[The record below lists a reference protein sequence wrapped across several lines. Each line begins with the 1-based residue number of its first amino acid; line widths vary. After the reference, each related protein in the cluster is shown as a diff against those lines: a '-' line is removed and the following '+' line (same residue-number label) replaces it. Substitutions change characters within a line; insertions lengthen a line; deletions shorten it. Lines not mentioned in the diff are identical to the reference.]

1 MDNNYYNNMNQNQ
14 NQSTQNNQ
22 NGYNPYNSNSQG
34 QTYQNTS
41 YNAYNPYQQPTGGS
55 ASRKPRRRSGFG
67 ATIGKCAAVALV
79 FGLVAGGVFTGV
91 SYVGTKA
98 LGVSGQNVSS
108 SKSSSSAKVSQTS
121 TGNAAD
127 LSDVS
132 GIAKEAMPSI
142 VAITN
147 TGTVSYQ
154 TFWGTQQQQSESA
167 GSGIIIKQDSK
178 YLYIATNNHVVADAD
193 SLKVQ
198 FVDNET
204 VECKVQGTDA
214 SDDLAVVK
222 VALSD
227 IKDSTLKEIK
237 VATVNEDTDTLEVG
251 QGVIAIGNAL
261 GYGQSVTNGI
271 ISALGRTVTVQDEQT
286 GETVVNNNMI
296 QTNAAINPGNS
307 GGALLNASGEV
318 VGINSAKY
326 SDTSVEG
333 FGYAIPMS
341 DAMPIVEQLIEKG
354 QVDQSKAA
362 FLGIQGQDIS
372 SSVASAYNMPQGVY
386 VYQVVSGSPAEKAG
400 LRQGDIITEFD
411 GQTITG
417 MTQLKQLI
425 ASHKSGDEVKMTMER
440 LGNGYKEKSITVTL
454 AAQSDFV
461 SESSSDNSNDS
472 QNSQN
477 SGNSGD
483 SRNSENSDNSGNS
496 SFFDVL
502 VDQIIDDK
510 LHKMRYNRLSEH
522 NSGNLFCIL
531 KQHCLWQQTMLWG
544 SCSFRNRSQTKMN
557 RIKDL
562 VIQFCKFGA
571 VGGLCF
577 GIDYGLMIFLTETH
591 IMHYFASSAVSFTV
605 SVIVNYIL
613 SMRFVFIG
621 KEDMTKAQEM
631 VIFVALSMIGLVM
644 NQMIMWFAV
653 EHLGMFYAVAKIFST
668 MLVTTYNFI
677 SRKRFLEA

>member
-14 NQSTQNNQ
+14 NQNTQSNQNGQ
-22 NGYNPYNSNSQG
+22 NGYNPYNTQN
-34 QTYQNTS
+34 QTYQNTA
-41 YNAYNPYQQPTGGS
+41 YNAYNPYQQPTGGP
-55 ASRKPRRRSGFG
+55 APKKPRRKSGFG

-98 LGVSGQNVSS
+98 LGVSEQKSESSS
-108 SKSSSSAKVSQTS
+108 SKDSSSSAQVSQTS
-121 TGNAAD
+121 TGNATD

-154 TFWGTQQQQSESA
+154 TFWGTQQQESESA

-222 VALSD
+222 VPLSD

-237 VATVNEDTDTLEVG
+237 VATVNEDSDKLVVG

-341 DAMPIVEQLIEKG
+341 DAMPIIEQLIEKG

-372 SSVASAYNMPQGVY
+372 SSVASAYNMPEGVY

-400 LRQGDIITEFD
+400 LRQGDIITKFD
-411 GQTITG
+411 DQTITG

-425 ASHKSGDEVKMTMER
+425 ASHKSGDEVKMTIER
-440 LGNGYKEKSITVTL
+440 LGNGYKEKSIKVTL

-461 SESSSDNSNDS
+461 SESSSDDSNNSKNS
-472 QNSQN
+472 QNSQDSGN
-477 SGNSGD
+477 SDDFGGSDDSDDSGNSG
-483 SRNSENSDNSGNS
+483 
-496 SFFDVL
+496 FFD
-502 VDQIIDDK
+502 
-510 LHKMRYNRLSEH
+510 
-522 NSGNLFCIL
+522 GFG
-531 KQHCLWQQTMLWG
+531 G
-544 SCSFRNRSQTKMN
+544 SNN
-557 RIKDL
+557 
-562 VIQFCKFGA
+562 
-571 VGGLCF
+571 
-577 GIDYGLMIFLTETH
+577 
-591 IMHYFASSAVSFTV
+591 
-605 SVIVNYIL
+605 
-613 SMRFVFIG
+613 
-621 KEDMTKAQEM
+621 
-631 VIFVALSMIGLVM
+631 
-644 NQMIMWFAV
+644 
-653 EHLGMFYAVAKIFST
+653 
-668 MLVTTYNFI
+668 
-677 SRKRFLEA
+677 

>member
-1 MDNNYYNNMNQNQ
+1 MMDNCLPFEVEREKEFAPVKNALGTD
-14 NQSTQNNQ
+14 SVESARELLKK
-22 NGYNPYNSNSQG
+22 NGI
-34 QTYQNTS
+34 
-41 YNAYNPYQQPTGGS
+41 AIYQQPTGGP
-55 ASRKPRRRSGFG
+55 APRKPRRRSGFG

-132 GIAKEAMPSI
+132 AIAKEAMPSI

-461 SESSSDNSNDS
+461 SESNSDNSNDS
-472 QNSQN
+472 QNSQD

-496 SFFDVL
+496 GFFD
-502 VDQIIDDK
+502 
-510 LHKMRYNRLSEH
+510 
-522 NSGNLFCIL
+522 GFG
-531 KQHCLWQQTMLWG
+531 G
-544 SCSFRNRSQTKMN
+544 SNN
-557 RIKDL
+557 
-562 VIQFCKFGA
+562 
-571 VGGLCF
+571 
-577 GIDYGLMIFLTETH
+577 
-591 IMHYFASSAVSFTV
+591 
-605 SVIVNYIL
+605 
-613 SMRFVFIG
+613 
-621 KEDMTKAQEM
+621 
-631 VIFVALSMIGLVM
+631 
-644 NQMIMWFAV
+644 
-653 EHLGMFYAVAKIFST
+653 
-668 MLVTTYNFI
+668 
-677 SRKRFLEA
+677 